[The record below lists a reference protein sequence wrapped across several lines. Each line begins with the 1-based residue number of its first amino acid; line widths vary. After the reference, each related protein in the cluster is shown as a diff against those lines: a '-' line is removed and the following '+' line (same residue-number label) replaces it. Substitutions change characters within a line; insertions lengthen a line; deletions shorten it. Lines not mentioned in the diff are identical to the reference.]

1 VCGAN
6 RPEAIAKE
14 SIVRNI
20 SRRNRIIGAGVT
32 LIVLGV
38 VGLVYAAWTVTSNN
52 ASGYAQAGQ
61 SQALTTDSTVGTISA
76 KLYPGGPSGDV
87 KVHINNPNSFP
98 VTVTDYTYDNTRSI
112 TVTGGGPG
120 CTGSPDTT
128 GVSFTN
134 VSGRTDS
141 VPANGNATVLLAN
154 KASMSNSS
162 DNDCQNATFGIP
174 LTLSAHSG

>member
-1 VCGAN
+1 M
-6 RPEAIAKE
+6 
-14 SIVRNI
+14 RNL
-20 SRRNRIIGAGVT
+20 SRKKRVIGVGVT
-32 LIVLGV
+32 VLVLGV
-38 VGLVYAAWTVTSNN
+38 VGLVYAAWTVTSDN
-52 ASGYAQAGQ
+52 AQGFAQAGQ
-61 SQALTTDSTVGTISA
+61 SQALTTDSTVGTITG
-76 KLYPGGPSGDV
+76 KLYPGGPAGDV

-98 VTVTDYTYDNTRSI
+98 VTVTSYTNDNTRNI
-112 TVTGGGPG
+112 AVTGGGPG

-141 VPANGNATVLLAN
+141 VAANSDTTVTLSG

-174 LTLSAHSG
+174 LTLAAHSG